1 MQEYHFNAALAQ
13 RYGVDGAVFLHAMAF
28 WVAKNRANGRHFHE
42 GRYWTYNTRKALAE
56 LFPFWTQRQLERIV
70 NNLRDA
76 GAVLVGNF
84 SEDKADRTLWY
95 ALSNDVLEAYGERA
109 DPISPNGEMH
119 FTDPCDPF
127 HQTVK
132 CNKETVTDQLYI
144 PPISPDGGQ
153 GRKERKTDQKSR
165 GRKGKELDPEARAML
180 NRYVAGDPELTEA
193 MQDLM
198 EVRQAPRSKAVNTPR
213 AIKTLLGE
221 LDKLSGGSREA
232 RLSIIRQSVMAGW
245 AGVFP
250 LRGGAGAGKPKRPRE
265 EVEDW

>member
-1 MQEYHFNAALAQ
+1 MQEYHFNASLAQ
-13 RYGVDGAVFLHAMAF
+13 RYGVDGAVFLHAMVF
-28 WVAKNRANGRHFHE
+28 WVAKNKANGRHFHE

-95 ALSNDVLEAYGERA
+95 ALSNDVLEAYGESA

-132 CNKETVTDQLYI
+132 CNKETVTNQLYI
-144 PPISPDGGQ
+144 PPISPTGGP
-153 GRKERKTDQKSR
+153 GEEEKKPDRKRRKPM
-165 GRKGKELDPEARAML
+165 ELEPEARDML
-180 NRYVAGDPELTEA
+180 NQYVAGDPELAET
-193 MQDLM
+193 MQALM
-198 EVRQAPRSKAVNTPR
+198 EVRQAPRSKAVNTAR
-213 AIKTLLGE
+213 AIKTLLTE
-221 LDKLSGGSREA
+221 LDKLSGGNRDTK
-232 RLSIIRQSVMAGW
+232 LSIIRQSVMAGW
-245 AGVFP
+245 AGLFP
-250 LRGGAGAGKPKRPRE
+250 LRGGQAQAQARRE
-265 EVEDW
+265 TRHVE

>member
-28 WVAKNRANGRHFHE
+28 WVAKNKANGRHFHE

-95 ALSNDVLEAYGERA
+95 ALSNDVLEAYGESA

-127 HQTVK
+127 HQTGK
-132 CNKETVTDQLYI
+132 CNKETVTNQLYI
-144 PPISPDGGQ
+144 PPISPEGGQ
-153 GRKERKTDQKSR
+153 GRKETKR
-165 GRKGKELDPEARAML
+165 GRSGKAKELDPQARAML
-180 NRYVAGDPELTEA
+180 NRYVSRDPELTEA
-193 MQDLM
+193 MQALM
-198 EVRQAPRSKAVNTPR
+198 EVRQAPRSKAVNTAR
-213 AIKTLLGE
+213 AIKTLLTE
-221 LDKLSGGSREA
+221 LDKLSAGDRDTKL
-232 RLSIIRQSVMAGW
+232 RIIRQSVMAGW
-245 AGVFP
+245 AGLFP
-250 LRGGAGAGKPKRPRE
+250 LRGGGGAGKPKRPRE
-265 EVEDW
+265 EGEDW